1 MTTPAPLITDALPS
15 RWPTV
20 ARAVALLTAIIGVL
34 LVAFAWPSVR
44 SSVHDVPIAV
54 AGPAPAVA
62 QIRTA
67 LEQRLPG
74 GFEITEVAD
83 TAAAEQLILDRQV
96 YGAIDLSAGTPQVV
110 LASAASTAVAQT
122 LQNIATGLGQA
133 GQSGTPVAVRDLAA
147 LPADD
152 PRGAGLAAGALPLVM
167 GGLLAAVLLIRLVH
181 GTGRRVV
188 GALAF
193 AATGGL
199 TVAAILQFWFGSLSG
214 SYPANVG
221 AVALTI
227 AATSLTVLGLE
238 SVLGIAGIGI
248 GAVAMMLIGN
258 PLSGTATA
266 PEMLPG
272 WSGTLGQ
279 LLPPGAGG
287 QLLRST
293 AFFDGRGAGHA
304 IIVLLTWIAFGPALC
319 LIGGL
324 RAHRANKTTAGLQ
337 MTRTSPAQAPSA
349 PKFDRFARN
358 MAEAGQIRTG
368 LRERDVLF
376 GLGSSTYD
384 WHDPFGKLFLQT
396 LAMVAEFEANLGHL
410 RTREGRSA
418 IHRIVSH
425 PAPRA

>member
-1 MTTPAPLITDALPS
+1 MTPTLINNTLPT

-20 ARAVALLTAIIGVL
+20 AGAVALLTAITGVL

-83 TAAAEQLILDRQV
+83 TATAECLVRDRQV
-96 YGAIDLSAGTPQVV
+96 YGAIDLSTGTPQVI
-110 LASAASTAVAQT
+110 LASAASTAVAQA
-122 LQNIATGLGQA
+122 LQNMATGLGRA
-133 GQSGTPVAVRDLAA
+133 DGLGTPVAVRDLAA
-147 LPADD
+147 LPAED

-167 GGLLAAVLLIRLVH
+167 GGLLAAVLLIRLVR
-181 GTGRRVV
+181 GTGRRIA

-193 AATGGL
+193 AVTGGL

-214 SYPANVG
+214 SYLANVG
-221 AVALTI
+221 AVALAV
-227 AATSLTVLGLE
+227 AAISLTVLGLE
-238 SVLGIAGIGI
+238 SLLGIAGIGI
-248 GAVAMMLIGN
+248 GAITMMLIGN

-287 QLLRST
+287 RLLRST
-293 AFFDGRGAGHA
+293 AFFDGHGATHA
-304 IIVLLTWIAFGPALC
+304 ITVLIGWIVFGVALC
-319 LIGGL
+319 LVGAL
-324 RAHRANKTTAGLQ
+324 
-337 MTRTSPAQAPSA
+337 RTSRAA
-349 PKFDRFARN
+349 
-358 MAEAGQIRTG
+358 
-368 LRERDVLF
+368 
-376 GLGSSTYD
+376 
-384 WHDPFGKLFLQT
+384 
-396 LAMVAEFEANLGHL
+396 
-410 RTREGRSA
+410 RSA
-418 IHRIVSH
+418 
-425 PAPRA
+425 

>member
-1 MTTPAPLITDALPS
+1 MTTPLAPLITDALPS

-20 ARAVALLTAIIGVL
+20 TRAVALLTAITGVL

-83 TAAAEQLILDRQV
+83 TADAEQLIRDRQV
-96 YGAIDLSAGTPQVV
+96 YGAIDLSNGTPQVI

-122 LQNIATGLGQA
+122 LQNMATGLGQA
-133 GQSGTPVAVRDLAA
+133 GSTPVAVRDLAA
-147 LPADD
+147 LPAED

-181 GTGRRVV
+181 GTGRRIA

-193 AATGGL
+193 AVTGGL
-199 TVAAILQFWFGSLSG
+199 TVTAILQFWFGSLSG

-238 SVLGIAGIGI
+238 SMLGIAGIGI

-287 QLLRST
+287 RLLRST
-293 AFFDGRGAGHA
+293 AFFDGRGATQA
-304 IIVLLTWIAFGPALC
+304 VTVLVAWIVLGAVLC
-319 LIGGL
+319 LVGGL
-324 RAHRANKTTAGLQ
+324 RASRAAN
-337 MTRTSPAQAPSA
+337 SA
-349 PKFDRFARN
+349 
-358 MAEAGQIRTG
+358 
-368 LRERDVLF
+368 
-376 GLGSSTYD
+376 
-384 WHDPFGKLFLQT
+384 
-396 LAMVAEFEANLGHL
+396 
-410 RTREGRSA
+410 
-418 IHRIVSH
+418 
-425 PAPRA
+425 